1 MTVQQNDIQA
11 NRSGQNIYHK
21 RCSVFT
27 LILTF
32 ISDDI
37 KALNIGTMV
46 KKLGLGLQSAVFI
59 DDNPAERAR
68 VRDALPEVYVPEWPE
83 DKMLYSKTLMELNCF
98 SGHAVTEE
106 DLQRTEYYFT
116 NKKRD
121 SAKTEAISFDGW
133 LNTS

>member
-68 VRDALPEVYVPEWPE
+68 VRDAL
-83 DKMLYSKTLMELNCF
+83 DRK
-98 SGHAVTEE
+98 SGV
-106 DLQRTEYYFT
+106 
-116 NKKRD
+116 
-121 SAKTEAISFDGW
+121 
-133 LNTS
+133 